1 MQNSLE
7 VKSMSV
13 PSYSDVVIM
22 GGGLAGLT
30 LALQI
35 KLKIPTLDITVI
47 ERRPHPVP
55 HAAHK
60 VGESS
65 VEIGAH
71 YFEKVLGLKA
81 HLDSAQLKKFGFR
94 FFFSDR
100 RRDLDKVTELGASRV
115 LATPSYQLD
124 RGIFENALA
133 TLAQEKGVRF
143 IDDAVIRS
151 FELSESDAPH
161 QVHFDTNGQSHQI
174 QSRWLCDAS
183 GRAGLIKRKLN
194 LGELNDHDA
203 NAIWFRIADRIDVN
217 DWSTNEQ
224 WLDRCTPR
232 NRWLST
238 NHLVGEGYWAWL
250 IPLSSGSHS
259 VGIVADAQLHP
270 IDQINSFDKAMEWF
284 KVHQPRLFEALDT
297 KRDKLQDFAFFKR
310 FSYGCKK
317 VFSGSG
323 RWALTGEAGLFLD
336 PFYSPGSDFIAIS
349 NTYIT
354 ELIAIDQSQGAT
366 SMMAEIYE
374 QIYFSLYQNML
385 TLYTHQ
391 YKIFG
396 DPEVMPVKVI
406 WDYTYYW
413 GVMCQLFFQNKL
425 IDVSCMARMRTKLAA
440 IQTINSEMQL
450 YLRKWNLI
458 SAKRNLPQM
467 LDQANLPWFAQ
478 LNKELRDDLTDAQ
491 FMHRMD
497 DQLLQLHALASEIVV
512 ASQQDYPDLQ
522 ANALIDLLNPGI
534 FAQAQQ
540 RKAQFLFGAA
550 A

>member
-1 MQNSLE
+1 
-7 VKSMSV
+7 MSAENF
-13 PSYSDVVIM
+13 SDVVVM

-30 LALQI
+30 LALQ
-35 KLKIPTLDITVI
+35 LKQRMPELSVTVI
-47 ERRPHPVP
+47 ERRSHPVP

-71 YFEKVLGLKA
+71 YFEKILGLKP
-81 HLDSAQLKKFGFR
+81 HLDSSQLKKFGFR
-94 FFFSDR
+94 FFFSDG
-100 RRDLDKVTELGASRV
+100 RRDLHKVTELGASRV
-115 LATPSYQLD
+115 LSTPSYQLD
-124 RGIFENALA
+124 RGIFENELA
-133 TLAQEKGVRF
+133 KIAQDKGVRF
-143 IDDAVIRS
+143 IDGAVIRS
-151 FELSESDAPH
+151 FELSQHSSLH
-161 QVHFDTNGQSHQI
+161 QVNFDVKGQTHNLQA
-174 QSRWLCDAS
+174 RWLCDAS
-183 GRAGLIKRKLN
+183 GRAGLIKKR
-194 LGELNDHDA
+194 LGLAELNEHDA
-203 NAIWFRIADRIDVN
+203 NAVWFRISDRIDIN
-217 DWSTNEQ
+217 DWSTDEQ
-224 WLDRCTPR
+224 WLNRCTPR

-259 VGIVADAQLHP
+259 VGIVADAKLHP
-270 IDQINSFDKAMEWF
+270 LDSINTFDKAMEWF
-284 KVHQPRLFEALDT
+284 KVHQPRLFDALDT
-297 KRDKLQDFAFFKR
+297 RRDKLQDFAFFKR

-317 VFSGSG
+317 VFSGTD
-323 RWALTGEAGLFLD
+323 RWATTGEAGLFLD

-354 ELIAIDQSQGAT
+354 ELIAIDRTGGAT

-385 TLYTHQ
+385 TLYTDQ
-391 YKIFG
+391 YRIFG

-450 YLRKWNLI
+450 YLRSWNLI
-458 SAKRNLPQM
+458 SAKRNLEQM

-478 LNKELRDDLTDAQ
+478 LNKELRDDLSAIE
-491 FMHRMD
+491 FMERMD
-497 DQLLQLHALASEIVV
+497 KQLLQLHALASEIVTV
-512 ASQQDYPDLQ
+512 SQRDYPGLD
-522 ANALIDLLNPGI
+522 AKALVSLLNPAV
-534 FAQAQQ
+534 FAQAQN
-540 RKAQFLFGAA
+540 RDVQFLFGAA